1 MEDSY
6 LHKGMRRQ
14 LVEEIRRKNITSE
27 AVLKAIGSIPRHLF
41 MDSGFLKLAYQDKA
55 FPIGSGQTISQPYTV
70 AFQTQLLEVKV
81 MDKVLEVGTG
91 SGYQTAVLM
100 ELGAR
105 VFSIERQKELY
116 AKSQRTLA
124 QLGYHHV
131 QFFYG
136 DGYVGLPSYGPF
148 DKILIT
154 AGAPSI
160 PEKLPSQLKI
170 GGIMVVPVGPD
181 GKQVMTRIIRTGD
194 DTFEITQHGNF
205 SFVPLLKGT
214 AND

>member
-14 LVEEIRRKNITSE
+14 LVEEIRRKSITNE
-27 AVLKAIGSIPRHLF
+27 AVLKALGAIPRHYF
-41 MDSGFLKLAYQDKA
+41 MDSSFLKIAYQDKA
-55 FPIGSGQTISQPYTV
+55 FPIGAGQTISQPYTV
-70 AFQTQLLEVKV
+70 AFQTQLLDVKS

-91 SGYQTAVLM
+91 SGYQTAVLL

-116 AKSQRTLA
+116 AKSQRILT
-124 QLGYHHV
+124 QLGYHA

-136 DGYVGLPSYGPF
+136 DGYAGLPSYGPF
-148 DKILIT
+148 DKILVT
-154 AGAPSI
+154 AGAPEI

-170 GGIMVVPVGPD
+170 GGIMVIPVGPD
-181 GKQVMTRIIRTGD
+181 GKQIMTRIQRTGEED
-194 DTFEITQHGNF
+194 YQITEHGNF

-214 AND
+214 AS